1 MASIELTARA
11 KIQPEG
17 GGKAGWRRPAHLGG
31 HLAHAGAVRDYSY
44 SYTLDDEVLT
54 GPAWLE
60 YERRARRASWWD
72 VWFDVLTLVA
82 VIALLGYGLMD
93 PEGFLRSGSNPKHT
107 YRV

>member
-1 MASIELTARA
+1 MM
-11 KIQPEG
+11 
-17 GGKAGWRRPAHLGG
+17 
-31 HLAHAGAVRDYSY
+31 
-44 SYTLDDEVLT
+44 

-93 PEGFLRSGSNPKHT
+93 TEGFLRWIGLPTVRALTESK
-107 YRV
+107 